1 MLLEKF
7 SLAFG
12 PSGCEEEIRKVIS
25 EELSEYVSEWKK
37 DALGN
42 LIAVKG
48 DKGPR
53 VMLAAHMDECG
64 LMISSFDRSGL
75 LRFRKVGGLDD
86 RVLVSKHVLIGPKR
100 VPGVIG
106 AKAIHLQLPDEK
118 TKPIPLSGLYIDI
131 GAASKEEAEKLV
143 CLGDYA
149 VFATGYGHLSDT
161 VVKGKSF
168 DDRAGCAVLAE
179 ILKESYD
186 NLTVFGAFTVQEEIG
201 LRGAG
206 VAAYACEPDMAIVLE
221 GTTCSDLP
229 YSKEHDYCTNM
240 GGGPA
245 ITIMDASVVSDRRM
259 VAELLRLAEKHG
271 ITVQFKRSIT
281 GGSDA
286 GRINQSRDG
295 VPVVVISVPCRYIH
309 SPVSM
314 LDLNDFNATVRLVKL
329 LLDSINEG
337 VFKL

>member
-1 MLLEKF
+1 MLLKRLSE
-7 SLAFG
+7 AFG
-12 PSGCEEEIRKVIS
+12 PSGCEGDIRKIITD
-25 EELSEYVSEWKK
+25 ELNAHVQEWQR

-42 LIAVKG
+42 LIAVKPG
-48 DKGPR
+48 YKGPK

-64 LMISSFDRSGL
+64 LMVSSFDRSGL
-75 LRFRKVGGLDD
+75 VRFRKVGGLDD
-86 RVLVSKHVLIGPKR
+86 RVLVSKQVLIGPQR

-106 AKAIHLQLPDEK
+106 AKAIHLQ
-118 TKPIPLSGLYIDI
+118 KPEERNQVIPLSGLYIDI
-131 GAASKEEAEKLV
+131 GARSKEEAEKMIK
-143 CLGDYA
+143 LGDYA
-149 VFATGYGHLSDT
+149 VFATEFAHLSDT

-179 ILKESYD
+179 VLKEEFSMP
-186 NLTVFGAFTVQEEIG
+186 VFGAFTVQEEIG

-206 VAAYACEPDMAIVLE
+206 VAAYAIEPDMAIVLE

-229 YSKEHDYCTNM
+229 GSQEHGYCTSM

-245 ITIMDASVVSDRRM
+245 LTAIDASVVCDRRM
-259 VAELLRLAEKHG
+259 IAELQRLAKENS
-271 ITVQFKRSIT
+271 IPVQFKRSIT

-286 GRINQSRDG
+286 GRINQTKSG

-314 LDLNDFNATVRLVKL
+314 LSLVDLTNTIKLVKL
-329 LLDSINEG
+329 FLRSIEG
-337 VFKL
+337 GFVV

>member
-1 MLLEKF
+1 MLLKRLSE
-7 SLAFG
+7 AFG
-12 PSGCEEEIRKVIS
+12 PSGCEGDVRKVIT
-25 EELSEYVSEWKK
+25 EELDAHVQEWKR

-42 LIAVKG
+42 IIAVKPG
-48 DKGPR
+48 VKGPK

-64 LMISSFDRSGL
+64 LMVSSFDRSGL
-75 LRFRKVGGLDD
+75 VRFRKVGGLDD

-106 AKAIHLQLPDEK
+106 AKAIHLQ
-118 TKPIPLSGLYIDI
+118 KPEERNQIIPLSGLYIDI
-131 GAASKEEAEKLV
+131 GARSKEEAEKMIK
-143 CLGDYA
+143 LGDYA
-149 VFATGYGHLSDT
+149 VFATEFGYLSDT

-179 ILKESYD
+179 VLKEEYSLPVY
-186 NLTVFGAFTVQEEIG
+186 GAFTVQEEIG

-206 VAAYACEPDMAIVLE
+206 VAAYAIEPDMAIVLE

-229 YSKEHDYCTNM
+229 GSEEHGYCTSM

-245 ITIMDASVVSDRRM
+245 ITAIDASVVCDKRM
-259 VAELLRLAEKHG
+259 IAELQRLAKEHN
-271 ITVQFKRSIT
+271 IPVQFKRSIT

-286 GRINQSRDG
+286 GRINQTKSG

-314 LDLNDFNATVRLVKL
+314 LSLVDFENTIKLVKL
-329 LLDSINEG
+329 FLRSIEG
-337 VFKL
+337 GFVV

>member
-1 MLLEKF
+1 MLLEKL

-12 PSGCEEEIRKVIS
+12 PSGCEDEVRDLIS
-25 EELSEYVSEWKK
+25 EELSQYVSHWKK

-48 DKGPR
+48 DKGAR

-86 RVLVSKHVLIGPKR
+86 RVLVSKHVLIGPNR

-118 TKPIPLSGLYIDI
+118 AKPIPLSGLYIDI
-131 GAASKEEAEKLV
+131 GANSREEAEKLV
-143 CLGDYA
+143 ALGDYA
-149 VFATGYGHLSDT
+149 VFATSYGHLGEN

-168 DDRAGCAVLAE
+168 DDRAGCAVLIE
-179 ILKESYD
+179 VLKETYD
-186 NLTVFGAFTVQEEIG
+186 NITLFGAFTVQEEIG

-206 VAAYACEPDMAIVLE
+206 VAAYSCEPDMAIVLE

-229 YSKEHDYCTNM
+229 YSKEHDFCTTM

-245 ITIMDASVVSDRRM
+245 ITVMDASVVSDRRM
-259 VAELLRLAEKHG
+259 VAELLRLADQNG

-295 VPVVVISVPCRYIH
+295 VPVVVVSVPCRYIH

-314 LDLNDFNATVRLVKL
+314 LDLRDLGATVRLVKL
-329 LLDSINEG
+329 FLDSINGG

>member
-1 MLLEKF
+1 MLLEKL

-12 PSGCEEEIRKVIS
+12 PSGCEDEVRKVIS
-25 EELSEYVSEWKK
+25 EELSQHVSEWKK
-37 DALGN
+37 DPLGN
-42 LIAVKG
+42 LVAVKG
-48 DKGPR
+48 NRGPK

-64 LMISSFDRSGL
+64 LMVSSFDRSGL
-75 LRFRKVGGLDD
+75 IRFRKVGGLDD

-106 AKAIHLQLPDEK
+106 AKAIHLQQPDEK

-131 GAASKEEAEKLV
+131 GAGSKEEAEKLV
-143 CLGDYA
+143 SLGDYA
-149 VFATGYGHLSDT
+149 VFATQYAHLSDN

-179 ILKESYD
+179 VLKETYE
-186 NLTVFGAFTVQEEIG
+186 NLTLFGAFTVQEEIG

-206 VAAYACEPDMAIVLE
+206 VAAYACEPDMAVVLE

-229 YSKEHDYCTNM
+229 YSKEHDYCTTM

-245 ITIMDASVVSDRRM
+245 ITVMDASVVSDRRM
-259 VAELLRLAEKHG
+259 VAELLRLADQHG

-295 VPVVVISVPCRYIH
+295 VPVVVVSVPCRYIH
-309 SPVSM
+309 SPVSV
-314 LDLNDFNATVRLVKL
+314 LDLNDFHATVKLVKL
-329 LLDSINEG
+329 FLESINGG
-337 VFKL
+337 VFTL